1 MNIKNKSIILLA
13 MLLSG
18 CSTRITDFTFISSK
32 NIDLSHGADFKRAPT
47 RVKGEDRKSII
58 ILIPTGEPNAKEA
71 MDNAIESVPGAVGL
85 VDGVITKSGWYIPY
99 VYGQIWYEVEGT
111 PLIDP
116 ATLKSVANK

>member
-1 MNIKNKSIILLA
+1 